1 MDTIAKTLGADS
13 PPGTKPLL
21 SGRRRDEPDPVCWR
35 AALPEGPLLT
45 ISEVRGYLR
54 CSREVVKSLIASR
67 RLPAVRLRRTY
78 RIPLESVQKLVREGV
93 VR

>member
-1 MDTIAKTLGADS
+1 MLGADS
-13 PPGTKPLL
+13 LPGTKPLL
-21 SGRRRDEPDPVCWR
+21 SGRRRDEPDPACWR

-54 CSREVVKSLIASR
+54 CSREIVKSLIASR
-67 RLPAVRLRRTY
+67 RLAAVRLRRTY
-78 RIPLESVQKLVREGV
+78 RIPLESIQKLVREGV

>member
-1 MDTIAKTLGADS
+1 MNTIAKMSGANLS
-13 PPGTKPLL
+13 PGTKPAL
-21 SGRRRDEPDPVCWR
+21 SGRKRDEPDPACWR

-54 CSREVVKSLIASR
+54 CSREVVNSLIASR